1 MWDTDLGNYQCDSCN
16 MEAENIS
23 ETINNKII
31 ILLDE
36 AEYDNY
42 KFQSTKHLPVPWQC
56 DAFFRQILS

>member
-1 MWDTDLGNYQCDSCN
+1 

-23 ETINNKII
+23 ETIKNKII
-31 ILLDE
+31 MLLDE

-42 KFQSTKHLPVPWQC
+42 KFQSTKYLPVPWQC

>member
-1 MWDTDLGNYQCDSCN
+1 

-23 ETINNKII
+23 ETINNKIK

-36 AEYDNY
+36 AEYDNH
-42 KFQSTKHLPVPWQC
+42 KFQSTKYLPVPWQC